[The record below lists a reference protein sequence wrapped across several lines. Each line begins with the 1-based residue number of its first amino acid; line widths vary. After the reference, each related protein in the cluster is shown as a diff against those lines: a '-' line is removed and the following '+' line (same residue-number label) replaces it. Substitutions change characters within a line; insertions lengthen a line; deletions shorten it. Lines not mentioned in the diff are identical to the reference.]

1 MCEFLAQLFVFVAQL
16 ADFLLV
22 GVLVR
27 LDEVDV
33 RLAVVFYIIDHREM
47 IDFCIHRAIQL
58 QYLRNA
64 RMRSRSS
71 SICWTRATLALSPNF
86 DMAEE

>member
-1 MCEFLAQLFVFVAQL
+1 
-16 ADFLLV
+16 
-22 GVLVR
+22 
-27 LDEVDV
+27 
-33 RLAVVFYIIDHREM
+33 M